1 MKNKFTLVFSL
12 SMVFALT
19 FLLYSCKEEKI
30 KEGLELATD
39 DFSYS
44 ESFDSIGKV
53 ISNGWRAI
61 NRSAPAGDENWQQ
74 GSYIADNIKGG
85 PFFSNIEAHSSTA
98 SASEYAL
105 CPYTVGDG
113 LSFINCWLISP
124 ALNMRNGDRFSFWT
138 KTSSPV
144 SFPDRMQVWMNMTN
158 DGLNVGSGPSNTGDF
173 TKMLVDINPTQ
184 TASGYPT
191 TWTKYE
197 FTISGLPANTYKKL
211 RIGFRYYVEE
221 GGPSGNNSN
230 EIGIDDF
237 EFVSVQ

>member
-12 SMVFALT
+12 SLVFAMSF
-19 FLLYSCKEEKI
+19 FLYACKEEKV

-39 DFSYS
+39 NFSYS
-44 ESFDSIGKV
+44 EPFDSIQKV
-53 ISNGWRAI
+53 INNGWRAI
-61 NRSAPAGDENWQQ
+61 NRSNPAGDENWQQ

-85 PFFSNIEAHSSTA
+85 PFFSNIEAHSATA
-98 SASEYAL
+98 SANEYAL

-113 LSFINCWLISP
+113 TSFINCWLVTP
-124 ALNMRNGDRFSFWT
+124 PLNMRNGDRFSFWT

-144 SFPDRMQVWMNMTN
+144 SFPDRMQVWLNTLN
-158 DGLNVGSGPSNTGDF
+158 DGLNVGPNETSTGDF
-173 TKMLVDINPTQ
+173 NKMLLEINPTQ

-197 FTISGLPANTYKKL
+197 FTISGLPYPSYKKL

-221 GGPSGNNSN
+221 GGPGGNNSN

-237 EFVSVQ
+237 EFISVQ

>member
-12 SMVFALT
+12 SLVFAMSF
-19 FLLYSCKEEKI
+19 FLYACKEEKV

-39 DFSYS
+39 DFSYT
-44 ESFDSIGKV
+44 EPFDSIQKV
-53 ISNGWRAI
+53 INNGWRAI
-61 NRSAPAGDENWQQ
+61 NRSNPAGDENWQQ

-85 PFFSNIEAHSSTA
+85 PFFSNIEAHSATA
-98 SASEYAL
+98 SANEYAL

-113 LSFINCWLISP
+113 TSFINCWLVTP
-124 ALNMRNGDRFSFWT
+124 PLNMRNGDRFSFWT

-144 SFPDRMQVWMNMTN
+144 SFPDRMQVWLNTLN
-158 DGLNVGSGPSNTGDF
+158 DGLNVGPNETSTGDF
-173 TKMLVDINPTQ
+173 NKMLLEINPTQ

-197 FTISGLPANTYKKL
+197 FTISGLPYPSYKKL

-221 GGPSGNNSN
+221 GGPGGNNSN

-237 EFVSVQ
+237 EFISVQ

>member
-12 SMVFALT
+12 SLVFAMSF
-19 FLLYSCKEEKI
+19 FLYACKEEKV

-39 DFSYS
+39 NFSYS
-44 ESFDSIGKV
+44 EPFDSIQKV
-53 ISNGWRAI
+53 INNGWRAI
-61 NRSAPAGDENWQQ
+61 NRSNPAGDENWQQ
-74 GSYIADNIKGG
+74 GSFIADNIKGG
-85 PFFSNIEAHSSTA
+85 PFFSNIEAHSATA
-98 SASEYAL
+98 SANEYAL

-113 LSFINCWLISP
+113 TSFINCWLVTP
-124 ALNMRNGDRFSFWT
+124 PLNMRNGDRFSFWT

-144 SFPDRMQVWMNMTN
+144 SFPDRMQVWLNTLN
-158 DGLNVGSGPSNTGDF
+158 DGLNVGPNETSTGDF
-173 TKMLVDINPTQ
+173 NKMLLEINPTQ

-197 FTISGLPANTYKKL
+197 FTISGLPYPSYKKL

-221 GGPSGNNSN
+221 GGPGGNNSN

-237 EFVSVQ
+237 EFISVQ